1 MVTMGSVR
9 FCEAQAKPQSGVGH
23 HPCGETQPSFA
34 GGCKVNTRT
43 VHGVRTRLQRI
54 AHTQVLGVDRW
65 VACDREGHG
74 RCGNG
79 RAKRRGKAAIPGE
92 KARGI
97 AGLRGFE
104 GLHCT
109 ALALL
114 PTLRAA
120 PSTPIS
126 ARVGC
131 VVDHTLA
138 RTAGSVPRALLSTA
152 CGAQQVLVGVSLL
165 ATPPAFSALPCSAVP
180 VYAPCSSGRVLHH
193 GHIVKWH
200 RRRPHQCCT
209 HPTASVVGS
218 AG

>member
-1 MVTMGSVR
+1 MVVASFRLSTNHHLIVCRNFVCTPIGVHTTSV
-9 FCEAQAKPQSGVGH
+9 CCPYVPQLGYIR
-23 HPCGETQPSFA
+23 PS
-34 GGCKVNTRT
+34 K
-43 VHGVRTRLQRI
+43 
-54 AHTQVLGVDRW
+54 D
-65 VACDREGHG
+65 
-74 RCGNG
+74 
-79 RAKRRGKAAIPGE
+79 KPGE

-104 GLHCT
+104 GLHCI

-180 VYAPCSSGRVLHH
+180 VYAPCSPGRVLHH